1 MPTIRLNGRAR
12 EVPAGTTVEGLVAL
26 LEAERVE
33 AGGSA
38 LDRRA
43 IAIEVNR
50 EIVPRSTYRA
60 HPLAAEDEVEIV
72 TIVGGG

>member
-1 MPTIRLNGRAR
+1 MPRIRVNGEER
-12 EVPAGTTVEGLVAL
+12 EIPAGTTVEGLVAS
-26 LEAERVE
+26 LESEGRP
-33 AGGSA
+33 

-43 IAIEVNR
+43 IAIELNR

-60 HPLAAEDEVEIV
+60 RSLEERDEIEIV